1 MTVTSHTDCRIP
13 SRTMLLS
20 SLSVV
25 AIMRVIRFFLP
36 PVVEAS
42 SVSSMPRLRM
52 IVVVIV
58 IALVAVA
65 LAIAVVHVP
74 HAVHST
80 RPWVG
85 SSTRPVV
92 VFARLRAFVIS

>member
-1 MTVTSHTDCRIP
+1 
-13 SRTMLLS
+13 MLLS

-25 AIMRVIRFFLP
+25 AIMMVIRFSLP
-36 PVVEAS
+36 PVVEAL
-42 SVSSMPRLRM
+42 SVSSMPRHEM
-52 IVVVIV
+52 IAVVVV
-58 IALVAVA
+58 IALVAAVA
-65 LAIAVVHVP
+65 LAIAVGHVP

-92 VFARLRAFVIS
+92 AFARLRACVIS

>member
-1 MTVTSHTDCRIP
+1 M
-13 SRTMLLS
+13 LS

-25 AIMRVIRFFLP
+25 AIMMMVIRFSLP
-36 PVVEAS
+36 LVVEAS

-65 LAIAVVHVP
+65 LAIAVGHVP

-92 VFARLRAFVIS
+92 VFARLRAFFVIS

>member
-1 MTVTSHTDCRIP
+1 
-13 SRTMLLS
+13 
-20 SLSVV
+20 
-25 AIMRVIRFFLP
+25 MRVIRFSLP
-36 PVVEAS
+36 PVIEAA
-42 SVSSMPRLRM
+42 SVSSMPRHGM

-65 LAIAVVHVP
+65 LVIAVVPVP

-92 VFARLRAFVIS
+92 AFARLRACVIS